1 VTTTIRPAAPGEAS
15 IVAALSVAGWRET
28 YAEHLAAP
36 YLAALD
42 RHPKHD
48 VASWERRF
56 ADQARRHWTWIAEL
70 DGPVGFLFCREG
82 AVQEGYRGEICRFY
96 ILRRAQGLGIGRA
109 LMATAARTL
118 EASGLAPFGLWV
130 LEFNTAA
137 RAFYERLGGKLIG
150 RQSFPL
156 ADTTALE
163 VAYGWD
169 SAAAV
174 ITPGAHR

>member
-1 VTTTIRPAAPGEAS
+1 MTITIRPARPDEAPA
-15 IVAALSVAGWRET
+15 VAALSIAGWRET
-28 YAEHLAAP
+28 YAGHIAAA

-42 RHPKHD
+42 GHPKHD
-48 VASWERRF
+48 VASWEARF
-56 ADQARRHWTWIAEL
+56 AERERRHWTWIAEL
-70 DGPVGFLFCREG
+70 DGPVGFLCCREG
-82 AVQEGYRGEICRFY
+82 ETVPGYRSEIWRFY
-96 ILRRAQGLGIGRA
+96 ILRRAQGRGIGRV

-118 EASGLAPFGLWV
+118 EANGLAPFALWV
-130 LEFNTAA
+130 LEFNVGA

-169 SAAAV
+169 SAAALMSS
-174 ITPGAHR
+174 GAHP

>member
-1 VTTTIRPAAPGEAS
+1 VITNIRPAAPDEAPV
-15 IVAALSVAGWRET
+15 VAALSIAGWRET
-28 YAEHLAAP
+28 YADHIAAP

-48 VASWERRF
+48 VASWQARF
-56 ADQARRHWTWIAEL
+56 ADLERRHWTWIAEL
-70 DGPVGFLFCREG
+70 DEPVGFLFCRE
-82 AVQEGYRGEICRFY
+82 AEVKPGYRAEICRFY
-96 ILRRAQGLGIGRA
+96 ILRRAQGRGIGRA
-109 LMATAARTL
+109 LMATAARTF
-118 EASGLAPFGLWV
+118 AANGLAPFALWV
-130 LEFNTAA
+130 LEFNAGA

-169 SAAAV
+169 DAAGV
-174 ITPGAHR
+174 IESGAHR